1 MKTISVGKLS
11 YDTSSGAGMINI
23 TDASGGNPTLNIDFE
38 TILGTLF
45 KLTTSGRGKLT
56 SRFAGE
62 DFQFVCIQAVQK
74 MSLFFP
80 FTSNGLPVIMV
91 TNL

>member
-1 MKTISVGKLS
+1 MTTKNRDKIGSRTALFVGL
-11 YDTSSGAGMINI
+11 
-23 TDASGGNPTLNIDFE
+23 PLVF
-38 TILGTLF
+38 LGTLF

-80 FTSNGLPVIMV
+80 FTSNNLPVIMV